1 MSYTIATS
9 EFTDLKNTDWKVKIV
24 SLDSPAINLPF
35 NLGPDGFS
43 LTYDFDEYDRCKPIV
58 GSRVQI
64 TLYHPTT
71 TPDSALFDIVYNAL
85 DTSEEGTFRI
95 EIYRDP
101 DSVNE
106 LWWAGAIMPEQTVI
120 PDDYPHAPVTLTAV
134 DGLAN
139 LKGIDYNNDGAA
151 YTGTAL
157 VLEHLH
163 NIIQKLHISDI
174 WTASDVELKFF
185 EDYIG
190 KEYKD
195 YIAGAQNK
203 QLENAQISHEAYYNK
218 DSDGIKKY
226 FSAYEVLES
235 LAITFNVSVFMAQG
249 SIWWAPLGAIQSHA
263 SNATSIANF
272 MMGDGTRTYN
282 TVANVTTGAIF
293 GTNSAQWEKLKGWER
308 TSAPA
313 FKEVK
318 RTRNYQGTYSIIQDS
333 NYTQAQIVASDVLSD
348 EDIEYQA
355 NERFIISGTL
365 FYQAGSFGYISPDI
379 DRLARVKLDLTI
391 KVGDA
396 GGTTNYLKRNYA
408 FDSNLPSPF
417 WMWDYLPP
425 PNYPQVTP
433 YGWDYEEAYLPLFVD
448 SVSWNNSASTYTI
461 LTFNFDK
468 STGTRDITDLDPFTF
483 SELNLGSPPL
493 NGINGLPFT
502 FTTPELP
509 ADASGLQISA
519 ALTGVDHEGVED
531 TTIGASTNA
540 YGAIQYR
547 IDNLR
552 ITKYSEE
559 QAQEFSTIDLTATN
573 PDNARY
579 DIDQGTTLI
588 GDETSDFDLGTIN
601 INNGTSYVNSSEWT
615 NLQSSTAE
623 LSINGLGVRERLA
636 ANKTA
641 KRIERGT
648 LYQRGSTYIHP
659 YTILTNSADSGN
671 FYQVTGLSYIA
682 NRCEYD
688 LQCMFLSREITGI
701 TVAEDN
707 PGGKGP
713 ARPPDVLP
721 TTKGPEQQ
729 SVIYDN
735 STKLGFVTTDTYGIT
750 QVTTST
756 GSSAIDISL
765 PISKSGGGEELVTI
779 NALGAMAPLAD
790 GASGEFLKT
799 NGAGALSWAAAGGGG
814 GGGWFGSTSLLKV
827 MPCEFMAND
836 DAPSR
841 GGYQGLYIE
850 DDTSGIQGV
859 RVTHANTEMYVMKAI
874 PTGYKATHVQ
884 VYGSTGVINGVEVY
898 MFRHTT
904 GSSVSQGTG
913 DINALIDITDISSTV
928 LNNISVK
935 VLPGATTIIIY
946 GIDITIA
953 AI

>member
-24 SLDSPAINLPF
+24 SVPDPGVGSSPF
-35 NLGPDGFS
+35 SLGPDGFS

-64 TLYHPTT
+64 TLYHPTDT
-71 TPDSALFDIVYNAL
+71 SVSNFFDAFYNAL
-85 DTSEEGTFRI
+85 DTAEEGTYRI

-101 DSVNE
+101 DSANE

-195 YIAGAQNK
+195 FIDGDQNK

-218 DSDGIKKY
+218 DDQGVKQY

-249 SIWWAPLGAIQSHA
+249 SIWWVPLGAIQSHA
-263 SNATSIANF
+263 SNGTSIANF
-272 MMGDGTRTYN
+272 MLGDGTRTYN

-313 FKEVK
+313 FKEVL
-318 RTRNYQGTYSIIQDS
+318 RSRDYQGLRGLVNDSLYSR
-333 NYTQAQIVASDVLSD
+333 TQLINTDVLSD
-348 EDIEYQA
+348 EDIEYAEDQQ
-355 NERFIISGTL
+355 FLFSGTL
-365 FYQAGSFGYISPDI
+365 VYQAPPFGWITPDI
-379 DRLARVKLDLTI
+379 DRVARVKLEI
-391 KVGDA
+391 SVKFGDA
-396 GGTTNYLKRNYA
+396 GGTVNYLKRNSS
-408 FDSNLPSPF
+408 FDSANIQTEAFINFTQFGFPAYNATDPWDILDVYRAQTGYPTWSATPETFDIYSP
-417 WMWDYLPP
+417 P
-425 PNYPQVTP
+425 
-433 YGWDYEEAYLPLFVD
+433 
-448 SVSWNNSASTYTI
+448 
-461 LTFNFDK
+461 FDK
-468 STGTRDITDLDPFTF
+468 IVGNADPLTMSF
-483 SELNLGSPPL
+483 LNPL
-493 NGINGLPFT
+493 TIPFA
-502 FTTPELP
+502 FLTPELP
-509 ADASGLQISA
+509 ADATGLQISA
-519 ALTGVDHEGVED
+519 HLTGVDWQGVED
-531 TTIGASTNA
+531 TSIGATSNS
-540 YGAIQYR
+540 GGFIQYR
-547 IDNLR
+547 IDNFR
-552 ITKYSEE
+552 IQEYSSE
-559 QAQEFSTIDLTATN
+559 QAQEFNSIDITATN
-573 PDNARY
+573 TDNARY
-579 DIDQGTTLI
+579 EFGQGTTI
-588 GDETSDFDLGTIN
+588 VGDRISDYDKGVIK
-601 INNGTSYVNSSEWT
+601 INNGSNYVDSTEWT
-615 NLQSSTAE
+615 NLQSSTSE

-659 YTILTNSADSGN
+659 YTILTNTADSGN
-671 FYQVTGLSYIA
+671 FYQVTGLNYIA

-688 LQCMFLSREITGI
+688 LQCMFLSREITGV
-701 TVAEDN
+701 TVSQDN
-707 PGGKGP
+707 SKGDAFVAPPGP
-713 ARPPDVLP
+713 LP
-721 TTKGPEQQ
+721 TTKGPN
-729 SVIYDN
+729 STDNVVNDN
-735 STKLGFVTTDTYGIT
+735 STKLEFVTTDTYGIT

-814 GGGWFGSTSLLKV
+814 GGWFGSTSLLKV

-841 GGYQGLYIE
+841 NGYKGLYIE

-884 VYGSTGVINGVEVY
+884 VYGSTGVVNGVEVY

-913 DINALIDITDISSTV
+913 NINALIDITDISSTV

-935 VLPGATTIIIY
+935 VLPGSDTIIIY
-946 GIDITIA
+946 GVDITIA

>member
-1 MSYTIATS
+1 MALIYAKS
-9 EFTDLKNTDWKVKIV
+9 EFTDIKDTDWRVNIVKNTAGAD
-24 SLDSPAINLPF
+24 LNLAF
-35 NLGPDGFS
+35 NLGPDGFN

-64 TLYHPTT
+64 TLYHPIVN
-71 TPDSALFDIVYNAL
+71 SAFFDAMYNFL
-85 DTSEEGTFRI
+85 DSEEEGEWRI

-101 DSVNE
+101 DSANE
-106 LWWAGAIMPEQTVI
+106 FWWAGAIMPEQTVI

-163 NIIQKLHISDI
+163 NLIQKLHISDV
-174 WTASDVELKFF
+174 WSATDVELKFF

-195 YIAGAQNK
+195 HIAGAQNK
-203 QLENAQISHEAYYNK
+203 QLENAKISHEAYYNK
-218 DSDGIKKY
+218 DADGIKQY

-249 SIWWAPLGAIQSHA
+249 SIWWVPLGAIQSHA
-263 SNATSIANF
+263 TSGTSIANY
-272 MMGDGTRTYN
+272 MLGDGTRTYN
-282 TVANVTTGAIF
+282 TVPNVTTGAIF
-293 GTNSAQWEKLKGWER
+293 GSNSTQWEKLNGFER

-318 RTRNYQGTYSIIQDS
+318 RTRNYQGDHSLIQDS
-333 NYTQAQIVASDVLSD
+333 NYTQAQIVASEVLSD
-348 EDIEYQA
+348 EDIEYAA
-355 NERFIISGTL
+355 NERFIISGNL
-365 FYQAGSFGYISPDI
+365 IYAAGSFGYITPDL

-396 GGTTNYLKRNYA
+396 GGTTNYLKRNYD
-408 FDSNLPSPF
+408 FDPSYPSVF
-417 WMWDYLPP
+417 WMWNYLAPP
-425 PNYPQVTP
+425 LYPEVYPLEAWENVT
-433 YGWDYEEAYLPLFVD
+433 AVLPLFFD
-448 SVSWNNSASTYTI
+448 SVAWNNSPSTFTI

-468 STGTRDITDLDPFTF
+468 STGTRDITNLDPYTF
-483 SELNLGSPPL
+483 SSVNLGSPPL
-493 NGINGLPFT
+493 NGYGGLPFS
-502 FTTPELP
+502 FVTPELP

-519 ALTGVDHEGVED
+519 ALTGVDWEGVED
-531 TTIGASTNA
+531 TSIGAATNA
-540 YGAIQYR
+540 HGAIQYR

-559 QAQEFSTIDLTATN
+559 QAQEFSSIDIIATN
-573 PDNARY
+573 SDNARY
-579 DIDQGTTLI
+579 DIEQGTTLI
-588 GDETSDFDLGTIN
+588 GDLTSDFDLGTIN

-659 YTILTNSADSGN
+659 YTILTNTADSGN
-671 FYQVTGLSYIA
+671 FYQVTGLKYIA

-688 LQCMFLSREITGI
+688 MQCMFLSRDITGI

-721 TTKGPEQQ
+721 TTKGPSQQ
-729 SVIYDN
+729 TTILDN

-750 QVTTST
+750 GLSTST
-756 GSSAIDISL
+756 GSVKVGINLPSSL
-765 PISKSGGGEELVTI
+765 AAVGTEVITI
-779 NALGAMAPLAD
+779 NAAGAMAPLTD

-799 NGAGALSWAAAGGGG
+799 DGSGALSWGAAGGG
-814 GGGWFGSTSLLKV
+814 GGGWFGSTTLLKV
-827 MPCEFMAND
+827 MPTEFFMND
-836 DAPSR
+836 DYTRAP
-841 GGYQGLYIE
+841 LAVE
-850 DDTSGIQGV
+850 DDTTDVLGI
-859 RVTHANTEMYVMKAI
+859 RCPANTVELYAFIPI
-874 PTGYKATHVQ
+874 PTSFKATAVQ
-884 VYGSTGVINGVEVY
+884 VYTSATVGSTAVTVRQFNQTSG
-898 MFRHTT
+898 
-904 GSSVSQGTG
+904 
-913 DINALIDITDISSTV
+913 ALTSSTSGDF
-928 LNNISVK
+928 NTSIPFTAITSS
-935 VLPGATTIIIY
+935 TTSNLVIKLAPASQLIVIY
-946 GIDITIA
+946 GADITIEA
-953 AI
+953 V

>member
-1 MSYTIATS
+1 MAYTVAVS
-9 EFTDLKNTDWKVKIV
+9 EFTDIKNTDWKVKVV
-24 SLDSPAINLPF
+24 SSVDPGAIDLPF
-35 NLGPDGFS
+35 NLGPDGFN
-43 LTYDFDEYDRCKPIV
+43 LTYDFDEYDRCKPVV

-64 TLYHPTT
+64 TLYHPIPNT
-71 TPDSALFDIVYNAL
+71 AYFDAFYNAL
-85 DTSEEGTFRI
+85 DSAEEGTFRI

-101 DSVNE
+101 DSTNE
-106 LWWAGAIMPEQTVI
+106 FWWAGALMPEQTVI

-163 NIIQKLHISDI
+163 NLIQKLHISDV
-174 WTASDVELKFF
+174 WSATDVELKFF

-195 YIAGAQNK
+195 HIAGAQNK
-203 QLENAQISHEAYYNK
+203 QLENANISHEAYYNK
-218 DSDGIKKY
+218 DANGIKRY
-226 FSAYEVLES
+226 FSAYDVLES

-249 SIWWAPLGAIQSHA
+249 SIWWVPLGAIQSHA
-263 SNATSIANF
+263 SSGTSIANY
-272 MMGDGTRTYN
+272 MLGDGTRTYN
-282 TVANVTTGAIF
+282 TVPNVTTGAIF
-293 GTNSAQWEKLKGWER
+293 GSNSTQWEKLNGFER

-318 RTRNYQGTYSIIQDS
+318 RTRNYQGDHFIIQDS

-348 EDIEYQA
+348 EDVEYHED
-355 NERFIISGTL
+355 ERFIISGTL
-365 FYQAGSFGYISPDI
+365 FYAAGSFGYEAAEL

-396 GGTTNYLKRNYA
+396 GGTTNYLKRDYD
-408 FDSNLPSPF
+408 FDPTYPSVF
-417 WMWDYLPP
+417 WMWNYLAPP
-425 PNYPQVTP
+425 LFPGVNPLNTWENVT
-433 YGWDYEEAYLPLFVD
+433 AVLPLFED
-448 SVSWNNSASTYTI
+448 SIAWNNSPSTFTI

-468 STGTRDITDLDPFTF
+468 STGTRENTGIDPNTIYPA
-483 SELNLGSPPL
+483 NLPSPPL
-493 NGINGLPFT
+493 NGLGGLPFT
-502 FTTPELP
+502 FVTPELP
-509 ADASGLQISA
+509 ANASGLQISA
-519 ALTGVDHEGVED
+519 ALTGVDWEGVED
-531 TTIGASTNA
+531 TSIGAATNA
-540 YGAIQYR
+540 FGAIQYR

-559 QAQEFSTIDLTATN
+559 QAQEFSSIDIIATN
-573 PDNARY
+573 SDNARY
-579 DIDQGTTLI
+579 DIEQGTTLI
-588 GDETSDFDLGTIN
+588 GDLTSDFDLGTIK

-659 YTILTNSADSGN
+659 YTILTNTAHSGN
-671 FYQVTGLSYIA
+671 FYQVTGLKYIA

-688 LQCMFLSREITGI
+688 LQCMFLSRDITGI

-721 TTKGPEQQ
+721 TTKGPSQQ
-729 SVIYDN
+729 TTILDN
-735 STKLGFVTTDTYGIT
+735 STKLGYVTTDTYGIT
-750 QVTTST
+750 GLSTST
-756 GSSAIDISL
+756 GSVKVGINLPSSL
-765 PISKSGGGEELVTI
+765 AAVGTEVITI
-779 NALGAMAPLAD
+779 NAAGAMAPLTD

-799 NGAGALSWAAAGGGG
+799 DGSGALSWAAAGGGG
-814 GGGWFGSTSLLKV
+814 GGWFGSTTLLKV
-827 MPCEFMAND
+827 MPTQWIMND
-836 DAPSR
+836 DYTRAPVVV
-841 GGYQGLYIE
+841 E
-850 DDTSGIQGV
+850 DDVTNVLGIKAPATS
-859 RVTHANTEMYVMKAI
+859 TELYAFMAI

-884 VYGSTGVINGVEVY
+884 VYTSSNKINGVEVLR
-898 MFRHTT
+898 FSH
-904 GSSVSQGTG
+904 VSGATAARGTG
-913 DINALIDITDISSTV
+913 DFNTSIDITDISSAVAT
-928 LNNISVK
+928 NICIKLLPASV
-935 VLPGATTIIIY
+935 TTIIY
-946 GIDITIA
+946 GADITISA
-953 AI
+953 V

>member
-1 MSYTIATS
+1 MAYTVAVS
-9 EFTDLKNTDWKVKIV
+9 EFTDIKNTDWKVKVV
-24 SLDSPAINLPF
+24 SSVDPGAIDLPF
-35 NLGPDGFS
+35 NLGPDGFN
-43 LTYDFDEYDRCKPIV
+43 LTYDFDEYDRCKPVV

-64 TLYHPTT
+64 TLYHPIPNT
-71 TPDSALFDIVYNAL
+71 AYFDAFYNAL
-85 DTSEEGTFRI
+85 DSAEEGTFRI

-101 DSVNE
+101 DSTNE
-106 LWWAGAIMPEQTVI
+106 FWWAGALMPEQTVI

-163 NIIQKLHISDI
+163 NLIQKLHISDV
-174 WTASDVELKFF
+174 WSATDVELKFF

-195 YIAGAQNK
+195 HIAGAQNK
-203 QLENAQISHEAYYNK
+203 QLENANISHEAYYNK
-218 DSDGIKKY
+218 DANGIKRY
-226 FSAYEVLES
+226 FSAYDVLES

-249 SIWWAPLGAIQSHA
+249 SIWWVPLGAIQSHA
-263 SNATSIANF
+263 SSGTSIANY
-272 MMGDGTRTYN
+272 MLGDGTRTYN
-282 TVANVTTGAIF
+282 TVPNVTTGAIF
-293 GTNSAQWEKLKGWER
+293 GSNSTQWEKLNGFER

-318 RTRNYQGTYSIIQDS
+318 RTRNYQGDHFIIQDS

-348 EDIEYQA
+348 EDVEYHED
-355 NERFIISGTL
+355 ERFIISGTL
-365 FYQAGSFGYISPDI
+365 FYAAGSFGYEAAEL

-396 GGTTNYLKRNYA
+396 GGTTNYLKRDYD
-408 FDSNLPSPF
+408 FDPTYPSVF
-417 WMWDYLPP
+417 WMWNYLAPP
-425 PNYPQVTP
+425 LFPGVNPLNTWENVT
-433 YGWDYEEAYLPLFVD
+433 AVLPLFED
-448 SVSWNNSASTYTI
+448 SIAWNNSPSTFTI

-468 STGTRDITDLDPFTF
+468 STGTRENTGIDPNTIYPA
-483 SELNLGSPPL
+483 NLPSPPL
-493 NGINGLPFT
+493 NGLGGLPFT
-502 FTTPELP
+502 FVTPELP
-509 ADASGLQISA
+509 ANASGLQISA
-519 ALTGVDHEGVED
+519 ALTGVDWEGVED
-531 TTIGASTNA
+531 TSIGAATNA
-540 YGAIQYR
+540 FGAIQYR

-559 QAQEFSTIDLTATN
+559 QAQEFSSIDIIATN
-573 PDNARY
+573 SDNARY
-579 DIDQGTTLI
+579 DIEQGTTLI
-588 GDETSDFDLGTIN
+588 GDLTSDFDLGTIK

-659 YTILTNSADSGN
+659 YTILTNTAHSGN
-671 FYQVTGLSYIA
+671 FYQVTGLKYIA

-688 LQCMFLSREITGI
+688 LECMYLSRNITGI

-721 TTKGPEQQ
+721 TTKGPSQQ
-729 SVIYDN
+729 TTILDN
-735 STKLGFVTTDTYGIT
+735 STKLGYVTTDTYGIT
-750 QVTTST
+750 GLSTST
-756 GSSAIDISL
+756 GSVKVGINLPSSL
-765 PISKSGGGEELVTI
+765 AAVGTEVITI
-779 NALGAMAPLAD
+779 NAAGAMAPLTD

-799 NGAGALSWAAAGGGG
+799 DGSGALSWAAAGGGG
-814 GGGWFGSTSLLKV
+814 GGWFGSTTLLKV
-827 MPCEFMAND
+827 MPTEWIMND
-836 DAPSR
+836 DYTR
-841 GGYQGLYIE
+841 GPVVVE
-850 DDTSGIQGV
+850 DDVTNVLGIKAPATS
-859 RVTHANTEMYVMKAI
+859 TELYAFMAI

-884 VYGSTGVINGVEVY
+884 VYTSSNKINGVEVLR
-898 MFRHTT
+898 FSH
-904 GSSVSQGTG
+904 VSGATAARGTG
-913 DINALIDITDISSTV
+913 DFNTSIDITDISSAVAT
-928 LNNISVK
+928 NICIKLLPASV
-935 VLPGATTIIIY
+935 TTIIY
-946 GIDITIA
+946 GADITISA
-953 AI
+953 V

>member
-1 MSYTIATS
+1 MAYTVAVS
-9 EFTDLKNTDWKVKIV
+9 EFTDIKNTDWKVKVV
-24 SLDSPAINLPF
+24 SSVDPGAIDLPF
-35 NLGPDGFS
+35 NLGPDGFN
-43 LTYDFDEYDRCKPIV
+43 LTYDFDEYDRCKPVV

-64 TLYHPTT
+64 TLYHPIPNT
-71 TPDSALFDIVYNAL
+71 AYFDAFYNAL
-85 DTSEEGTFRI
+85 DSAEEGTFRI

-101 DSVNE
+101 DSTNE
-106 LWWAGAIMPEQTVI
+106 FWWAGALMPEQTVI

-163 NIIQKLHISDI
+163 NLIQKLHISDV
-174 WTASDVELKFF
+174 WSATDVELKFF

-195 YIAGAQNK
+195 HIAGAQNK
-203 QLENAQISHEAYYNK
+203 QLENANISHEAYYNK
-218 DSDGIKKY
+218 DANGIKRY
-226 FSAYEVLES
+226 FSAYDVLES

-249 SIWWAPLGAIQSHA
+249 SIWWVPLGAIQSHA
-263 SNATSIANF
+263 SSGTSIANY
-272 MMGDGTRTYN
+272 MLGDGTRTYN
-282 TVANVTTGAIF
+282 TVPNVTTGAIF
-293 GTNSAQWEKLKGWER
+293 GSNSTQWEKLNGFER

-318 RTRNYQGTYSIIQDS
+318 RTRNYQGDHFIIQDS

-348 EDIEYQA
+348 EDVEYHED
-355 NERFIISGTL
+355 ERFIISGTL
-365 FYQAGSFGYISPDI
+365 FYAAGSFGYEAAEL

-396 GGTTNYLKRNYA
+396 GGTTNYLKRDYD
-408 FDSNLPSPF
+408 FDPTYPSVF
-417 WMWDYLPP
+417 WMWNYLAPP
-425 PNYPQVTP
+425 LFPGVNPLNTWENVT
-433 YGWDYEEAYLPLFVD
+433 AVLPLFED
-448 SVSWNNSASTYTI
+448 SIAWNNSPSTFTI

-468 STGTRDITDLDPFTF
+468 STGTRENTGIDPNTIYPA
-483 SELNLGSPPL
+483 NLPSPPL
-493 NGINGLPFT
+493 NGLGGLPFT
-502 FTTPELP
+502 FVTPELP
-509 ADASGLQISA
+509 ANASGLQISA
-519 ALTGVDHEGVED
+519 ALTGVDWEGVED
-531 TTIGASTNA
+531 TSIGAATNA
-540 YGAIQYR
+540 FGAIQYR

-559 QAQEFSTIDLTATN
+559 QAQEFSSIDIIATN
-573 PDNARY
+573 SDNARY
-579 DIDQGTTLI
+579 DIEQGTTLI
-588 GDETSDFDLGTIN
+588 GDLTSDFDLGTIK

-659 YTILTNSADSGN
+659 YTILTNTAHSGN
-671 FYQVTGLSYIA
+671 FYQVTGLKYIA

-688 LQCMFLSREITGI
+688 LECMYLSRNITGI

-721 TTKGPEQQ
+721 TTKGPSQQ
-729 SVIYDN
+729 TTILDN
-735 STKLGFVTTDTYGIT
+735 STKLGYVTTDTYGIT
-750 QVTTST
+750 GLSTST
-756 GSSAIDISL
+756 GSVKVGINLPSSL
-765 PISKSGGGEELVTI
+765 AAVGTEVITI
-779 NALGAMAPLAD
+779 NAAGAMAPLTD

-799 NGAGALSWAAAGGGG
+799 DGSGALSWAAAGGGG
-814 GGGWFGSTSLLKV
+814 GGWFGSTTLLKV
-827 MPCEFMAND
+827 MPTQWIMND
-836 DAPSR
+836 DYTRAPVVV
-841 GGYQGLYIE
+841 E
-850 DDTSGIQGV
+850 DDVTNVLGIKAPATS
-859 RVTHANTEMYVMKAI
+859 TELYAFMAI

-884 VYGSTGVINGVEVY
+884 VYTSSNKINGVEVLR
-898 MFRHTT
+898 FSH
-904 GSSVSQGTG
+904 VSGATAARGTG
-913 DINALIDITDISSTV
+913 DFNTSIDITDISSAVAT
-928 LNNISVK
+928 NICIKLLPASV
-935 VLPGATTIIIY
+935 TTIIY
-946 GIDITIA
+946 GADITISA
-953 AI
+953 V

>member
-1 MSYTIATS
+1 MSLIYAKS
-9 EFTDLKNTDWKVKIV
+9 EFTDIKDTDWRVNIVKNTAGAD
-24 SLDSPAINLPF
+24 LNLAF
-35 NLGPDGFS
+35 NLGPDGFN

-64 TLYHPTT
+64 TLYHPIVN
-71 TPDSALFDIVYNAL
+71 SVFFDAMYNFL
-85 DTSEEGTFRI
+85 DSEEEGEWRI

-101 DSVNE
+101 DSANE

-157 VLEHLH
+157 VIEHLH
-163 NIIQKLHISDI
+163 NLIQKLHISDV
-174 WTASDVELKFF
+174 WSATDVELKFF

-203 QLENAQISHEAYYNK
+203 QLENANISHEAYYNK
-218 DSDGIKKY
+218 DANGIKRY
-226 FSAYEVLES
+226 FSAYDVLES

-249 SIWWAPLGAIQSHA
+249 SIWWVPLGAIQSHA
-263 SNATSIANF
+263 SSGTSIANY
-272 MMGDGTRTYN
+272 MLGDGTRTYN
-282 TVANVTTGAIF
+282 TVPNVTTGAIF
-293 GTNSAQWEKLKGWER
+293 GSNSTQWEKLNGFER

-318 RTRNYQGTYSIIQDS
+318 RTRNYQGNHSIIQDA
-333 NYTQAQIVASDVLSD
+333 NYSQAQIIASDVLSD
-348 EDIEYQA
+348 EDIEYKED
-355 NERFIISGTL
+355 ERFYISGTL
-365 FYQAGSFGYISPDI
+365 VYQAGSFGYITPDL
-379 DRLARVKLDLTI
+379 DRLARVKIDITV

-396 GGTTNYLKRNYA
+396 GGTVNYLKRNYA
-408 FDSNLPSPF
+408 YDASYPSVF
-417 WMWDYLPP
+417 WMWDYLAPP
-425 PNYPQVTP
+425 HYPEVYPLDAWDNVTSV
-433 YGWDYEEAYLPLFVD
+433 LPLSTD
-448 SVSWNNSASTYTI
+448 GPQWDNSPSTYEIVTQ
-461 LTFNFDK
+461 NFDK
-468 STGTRDITDLDPFTF
+468 STGTRDITNINPYTF

-493 NGINGLPFT
+493 FGGINFGFV
-502 FTTPELP
+502 TPELP

-519 ALTGVDHEGVED
+519 ALTGVDWEGVED
-531 TTIGASTNA
+531 TSIGAATNA
-540 YGAIQYR
+540 FGAIQYR

-559 QAQEFSTIDLTATN
+559 QAQEFSSIDIIATN
-573 PDNARY
+573 SDNARY
-579 DIDQGTTLI
+579 DIEQGTTLI
-588 GDETSDFDLGTIN
+588 GDLTSDFDLGTIK

-659 YTILTNSADSGN
+659 YTILTNTAHSGN
-671 FYQVTGLSYIA
+671 FYQVTGLKYIA

-688 LQCMFLSREITGI
+688 LQCMFLSRDITGI

-721 TTKGPEQQ
+721 TTKGPSQQ
-729 SVIYDN
+729 TTILDN
-735 STKLGFVTTDTYGIT
+735 STKLGYVTTDTYGIT
-750 QVTTST
+750 GLSTST
-756 GSSAIDISL
+756 GSVKVGINLPSSL
-765 PISKSGGGEELVTI
+765 AAVGTEVITI
-779 NALGAMAPLAD
+779 NAAGAMAPLTD

-799 NGAGALSWAAAGGGG
+799 DGSGALSWAAAGGGG
-814 GGGWFGSTSLLKV
+814 GGWFGSTALLKV

-836 DAPSR
+836 DAAAR
-841 GGYQGLYIE
+841 DGFQGLYIE
-850 DDTSGIQGV
+850 DDTSGYLGV
-859 RVTHANTEMYVMKAI
+859 RVNNVNTEMYVMKAI
-874 PTGYKATHVQ
+874 PTGYKATHVK
-884 VYGSTGVINGVEVY
+884 VYGSTGVFNGVDVY
-898 MFRHTT
+898 LFRQTT
-904 GSSVSQGTG
+904 GAIVAKGTG
-913 DINALIDITDISSTV
+913 DINALIDITDITSTV

-935 VLPGATTIIIY
+935 VLPGATTVIIY
-946 GIDITIA
+946 GVDITIA
-953 AI
+953 AV

>member
-1 MSYTIATS
+1 MSQIYATS
-9 EFTDLKNTDWKVKIV
+9 EFTDIKNTDWKVNIV
-24 SLDSPAINLPF
+24 KSSVGSDSNLPF
-35 NLGPDGFS
+35 NLGPDGFN
-43 LTYDFDEYDRCKPIV
+43 LTYDFDEYDRCKPVV

-64 TLYHPTT
+64 TLYHPIANSIFFDALYNFL
-71 TPDSALFDIVYNAL
+71 DSD
-85 DTSEEGTFRI
+85 EEGEWRI

-101 DSVNE
+101 DSTNE

-120 PDDYPHAPVTLTAV
+120 PDDYPNAPVTLTAV

-163 NIIQKLHISDI
+163 NLIQKLHISDV
-174 WTASDVELKFF
+174 WSATDVELKFF

-203 QLENAQISHEAYYNK
+203 QLENANISHEAYYNK
-218 DSDGIKKY
+218 DANGIKQY

-249 SIWWAPLGAIQSHA
+249 SIWWVPLGAIQSHA
-263 SNATSIANF
+263 SSGTSIANF
-272 MMGDGTRTYN
+272 MLGDGTRTYN
-282 TVANVTTGAIF
+282 TVTNVTTGAIF
-293 GTNSAQWEKLKGWER
+293 GSDSVQWEKLNGFER

-318 RTRNYQGTYSIIQDS
+318 RTRNYQGDHFIIQDS
-333 NYTQAQIVASDVLSD
+333 NYTQAQIVASEVLSD
-348 EDIEYQA
+348 EDIEYNA
-355 NERFIISGTL
+355 NDRFIISGTL
-365 FYQAGSFGYISPDI
+365 MYSAGSFGYITPDL

-396 GGTTNYLKRNYA
+396 GGTTNYLKRNYD
-408 FDSNLPSPF
+408 FDTTYPSVF
-417 WMWDYLPP
+417 WMWDYLAPP
-425 PNYPQVTP
+425 LYPEVYP
-433 YGWDYEEAYLPLFVD
+433 LDPWDYVTAALPNFQD
-448 SVSWNNSASTYTI
+448 SVAWDTNASTYTI

-468 STGTRDITDLDPFTF
+468 STGTRDITNLDPYTF
-483 SELNLGSPPL
+483 SELNLGSVPL
-493 NGINGLPFT
+493 NGYDGLPFS
-502 FTTPELP
+502 FVSPELP
-509 ADASGLQISA
+509 ANASGLQISA
-519 ALTGVDHEGVED
+519 ALTGVDWEGVED
-531 TTIGASTNA
+531 TSIKAATNA
-540 YGAIQYR
+540 HGAIQYR

-559 QAQEFSTIDLTATN
+559 QAQEFSSIDITATN
-573 PDNARY
+573 PDSARY
-579 DIDQGTTLI
+579 DIEQGTTLI
-588 GDETSDFDLGTIN
+588 GDLTSDFDLGTIN

-659 YTILTNSADSGN
+659 YTILTNTADSGN
-671 FYQVTGLSYIA
+671 FYQVTGLKYIA

-688 LQCMFLSREITGI
+688 MQCMYLSRDITGI

-721 TTKGPEQQ
+721 TTKGPSQQ
-729 SVIYDN
+729 TTILDN
-735 STKLGFVTTDTYGIT
+735 STKLGYVTTDTYGIT
-750 QVTTST
+750 GLSTST
-756 GSSAIDISL
+756 GSVKVGINLPSSL
-765 PISKSGGGEELVTI
+765 AAVGTEVITI
-779 NALGAMAPLAD
+779 NAAGAMAPLTD

-799 NGAGALSWAAAGGGG
+799 DGSGALSWAAAGGGG
-814 GGGWFGSTSLLKV
+814 GGWFGSTTLLKV
-827 MPCEFMAND
+827 MPTQWIMND
-836 DAPSR
+836 DYTRAPVVV
-841 GGYQGLYIE
+841 E
-850 DDTSGIQGV
+850 DDVTNVLGIKAPATS
-859 RVTHANTEMYVMKAI
+859 TELYAFMAI

-884 VYGSTGVINGVEVY
+884 VYTSSNKTDGVEVLR
-898 MFRHTT
+898 FSH
-904 GSSVSQGTG
+904 VSGATAARGTG
-913 DINALIDITDISSTV
+913 DFNTSIDITDISSATAT
-928 LNNISVK
+928 NICIKLIPASV
-935 VLPGATTIIIY
+935 TTIIY
-946 GIDITIA
+946 GADITIA
-953 AI
+953 TI

>member
-1 MSYTIATS
+1 MAYTVAVS
-9 EFTDLKNTDWKVKIV
+9 EFTDIKNTDWKVKVV
-24 SLDSPAINLPF
+24 SSVDPGAIDLPF
-35 NLGPDGFS
+35 NLGPDGFN
-43 LTYDFDEYDRCKPIV
+43 LTYDFDEYDRCKPVV

-64 TLYHPTT
+64 TLYHPIPNT
-71 TPDSALFDIVYNAL
+71 AYFDAFYNAL
-85 DTSEEGTFRI
+85 DSAEEGTFRI

-101 DSVNE
+101 DSTNE
-106 LWWAGAIMPEQTVI
+106 FWWAGALMPEQTVI

-163 NIIQKLHISDI
+163 NLIQKLHISDV
-174 WTASDVELKFF
+174 WSATDVELKFF

-195 YIAGAQNK
+195 HIAGAQNK
-203 QLENAQISHEAYYNK
+203 QLENANISHEAYYNK
-218 DSDGIKKY
+218 DANGIKRY
-226 FSAYEVLES
+226 FSAYDVLES

-249 SIWWAPLGAIQSHA
+249 SIWWVPLGAIQSHA
-263 SNATSIANF
+263 SSGTSIANY
-272 MMGDGTRTYN
+272 MLGDGTRTYN
-282 TVANVTTGAIF
+282 TVPNVTTGAIF
-293 GTNSAQWEKLKGWER
+293 GSNSTQWEKLNGFER

-318 RTRNYQGTYSIIQDS
+318 RTRNYQGDHFIIQDS

-348 EDIEYQA
+348 EDVEYHED
-355 NERFIISGTL
+355 ERFIISGTL
-365 FYQAGSFGYISPDI
+365 FYAAGSFGYEAAEL

-396 GGTTNYLKRNYA
+396 GGTTNYLKRDYD
-408 FDSNLPSPF
+408 FDPTYPSVF
-417 WMWDYLPP
+417 WMWNYLAPP
-425 PNYPQVTP
+425 LFPGVNPLNTWENVT
-433 YGWDYEEAYLPLFVD
+433 AVLPLFED
-448 SVSWNNSASTYTI
+448 SIAWNNSPSTFTI

-468 STGTRDITDLDPFTF
+468 STGTRENTGIDPNTIYPA
-483 SELNLGSPPL
+483 NLPSPPL
-493 NGINGLPFT
+493 NGLGGLPFT
-502 FTTPELP
+502 FVTPELP
-509 ADASGLQISA
+509 ANASGLQISA
-519 ALTGVDHEGVED
+519 ALTGVDWEGVED
-531 TTIGASTNA
+531 TSIGAATNA
-540 YGAIQYR
+540 FGAIQYR

-559 QAQEFSTIDLTATN
+559 QAQEFSSIDIIATN
-573 PDNARY
+573 SDNARY
-579 DIDQGTTLI
+579 DIEQGTTLI
-588 GDETSDFDLGTIN
+588 GDLTSDFDLGTIK

-659 YTILTNSADSGN
+659 YTILTNTADSGN
-671 FYQVTGLSYIA
+671 FYQVTGLKYIA

-688 LQCMFLSREITGI
+688 LECMYLSRNITGI

-721 TTKGPEQQ
+721 TTKGPSQQ
-729 SVIYDN
+729 TTILDN
-735 STKLGFVTTDTYGIT
+735 STKLGYVTTDTYGIT
-750 QVTTST
+750 GLSTST
-756 GSSAIDISL
+756 GSVKVGINLPSSL
-765 PISKSGGGEELVTI
+765 AAVGTEVITI
-779 NALGAMAPLAD
+779 NAAGAMAPLTD

-799 NGAGALSWAAAGGGG
+799 DGSGALSWAAAGGGG
-814 GGGWFGSTSLLKV
+814 GGWFGSTTLLKV
-827 MPCEFMAND
+827 MPTQWIMND
-836 DAPSR
+836 DYTRAPVVV
-841 GGYQGLYIE
+841 E
-850 DDTSGIQGV
+850 DDVTNVLGIKAPATS
-859 RVTHANTEMYVMKAI
+859 TELYAFMAI

-884 VYGSTGVINGVEVY
+884 VYTSSNKINGVEVLR
-898 MFRHTT
+898 FSH
-904 GSSVSQGTG
+904 VSGATAARGTG
-913 DINALIDITDISSTV
+913 DFNTSIDITDISSAVAT
-928 LNNISVK
+928 NICIKLLPASV
-935 VLPGATTIIIY
+935 TTIIY
-946 GIDITIA
+946 GADITIA
-953 AI
+953 TI